1 MTINL
6 PKEKW
11 VRFFDDL
18 NKRRFGWSTKI
29 EVMNDTIGDQVLSN
43 GLPLNGFTV
52 EQKGDQTSIEIA
64 LGKTIENH
72 QSHNISNPTKV
83 AFLGENEKN
92 GGIVEIEEENGTKTL
107 VHIIEPMSVVI
118 SYSEFELVSSVV

>member
-11 VRFFDDL
+11 VQFLDDL

-29 EVMNDTIGDQVLSN
+29 EVMNATIGDQVLSD

-72 QSHNISNPTKV
+72 QSHNIYNPIKV
-83 AFLGENEKN
+83 AFLDESEKN

-118 SYSEFELVSSVV
+118 SYSEFEIISSVV